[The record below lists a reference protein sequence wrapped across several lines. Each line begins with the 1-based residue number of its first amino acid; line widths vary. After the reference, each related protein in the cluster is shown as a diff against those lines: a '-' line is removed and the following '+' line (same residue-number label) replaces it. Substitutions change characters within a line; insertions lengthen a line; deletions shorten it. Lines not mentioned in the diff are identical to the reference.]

1 MALVVSSI
9 FYDLELTTESFFQ
22 RGALIFFACLLNAF
36 SSALEVSLGHGVSA
50 EPH

>member
-9 FYDLELTTESFFQ
+9 FYNLDMTTDSFFQ

-36 SSALEVSLGHGVSA
+36 SSALEVSSDRGVN
-50 EPH
+50 EETR